1 MDRRR
6 RTDLRSGSP
15 SEGVLRFSGV
25 YFLSA
30 LLLLIVT
37 GPFIDQLEYG
47 ILIESVLIS
56 IVLFSALLAIGG
68 RRRTLILGS
77 VLVIPA
83 LAGKWVN
90 YFRPDLAP
98 PEIFLGAALLF
109 TGYVVLHLFGFILR
123 APRVKMEILCTA
135 VANYLMLALVWAFGY
150 TLIAGVNPDAFVVT
164 YGTTAGHQMKG
175 INSLYFACTPP
186 SLQTSSRIK
195 RCTDGSRDGSRR
207 RHVLHDHA
215 DRQAGC
221 TLFIRNPARKRRK
234 QCCRQHQSRTMR
246 LSGIKLRFESIL
258 GGKER
263 GGFSCKARK
272 EQEHG
277 WRRGP

>member
-1 MDRRR
+1 MPEDIQPGQEKKNRPAGRIAFQ
-6 RTDLRSGSP
+6 
-15 SEGVLRFSGV
+15 EGVLRFSGV

-47 ILIESVLIS
+47 ILIESVLIT

-68 RRRTLILGS
+68 RRSTLVLGS

-123 APRVKMEILCTA
+123 APRVNVEILCTA
-135 VANYLMLALVWAFGY
+135 IANYLMLGLVWAFGY
-150 TLIAGVNPDAFVVT
+150 TLIARVNPDAFVVT
-164 YGTTAGHQMKG
+164 YGTTAGHLMKG
-175 INSLYFACTPP
+175 ANSMYFSFATLCTVGYGDIVPV
-186 SLQTSSRIK
+186 SNVARILGNV
-195 RCTDGSRDGSRR
+195 RGRR
-207 RHVLHDHA
+207 RHVLHDDA
-215 DRQAGC
+215 DRPAGRS
-221 TLFIRNPARKRRK
+221 LFIRDAD
-234 QCCRQHQSRTMR
+234 
-246 LSGIKLRFESIL
+246 
-258 GGKER
+258 
-263 GGFSCKARK
+263 
-272 EQEHG
+272 
-277 WRRGP
+277 

>member
-1 MDRRR
+1 MPEDIQPGQEKKNRPAG
-6 RTDLRSGSP
+6 LIP
-15 SEGVLRFSGV
+15 LQEGVLRFSGV

-47 ILIESVLIS
+47 ILIESVLIT

-68 RRRTLILGS
+68 RRRTLVLGS

-123 APRVKMEILCTA
+123 APRVNMEILCTA

-175 INSLYFACTPP
+175 INSLYFSFATLCTVGYGDIVPV
-186 SLQTSSRIK
+186 SSVARMA
-195 RCTDGSRDGSRR
+195 GRDGSRR

-215 DRQAGC
+215 DRPAGR
-221 TLFIRNPARKRRK
+221 TLFIRSTVR
-234 QCCRQHQSRTMR
+234 
-246 LSGIKLRFESIL
+246 
-258 GGKER
+258 
-263 GGFSCKARK
+263 
-272 EQEHG
+272 
-277 WRRGP
+277 